1 MLEGMSKEE
10 IQQIADG
17 LQLEELMENP
27 SQDKKRWTQDEDI
40 ALQQAVEE
48 LGTSNWGEISRR
60 MPARRSSIQCR
71 RRYSNKLDPNV
82 KNDDWTEDED
92 KKIVAAQSK
101 LGNRW
106 AQISKMLDGRC
117 VAFSLTNLSP
127 FSSACPLSFYETRL
141 CTVPSPAAPLTAHK
155 QRAQI

>member
-1 MLEGMSKEE
+1 MCQRWHSVLHGRAEKMLENMSKEE
-10 IQQIADG
+10 VQQISDE

-27 SQDKKRWTQDEDI
+27 THDKKRWTHDEDL
-40 ALQQAVEE
+40 ALQQAVDE

-60 MPARRSSIQCR
+60 MPAKRSSIQCR

-117 VAFSLTNLSP
+117 VAPDP
-127 FSSACPLSFYETRL
+127 FRFRDLRFRDHMP
-141 CTVPSPAAPLTAHK
+141 PPAS
-155 QRAQI
+155 IS

>member
-1 MLEGMSKEE
+1 MLENMSKEE
-10 IQQIADG
+10 VQQISDE

-27 SQDKKRWTQDEDI
+27 THDKKRWTHDEDL
-40 ALQQAVEE
+40 ALQQAVDE

-60 MPARRSSIQCR
+60 MPAKRSSIQCR

-117 VAFSLTNLSP
+117 VAPDP
-127 FSSACPLSFYETRL
+127 FRFRDHMP
-141 CTVPSPAAPLTAHK
+141 PPAS
-155 QRAQI
+155 IS

>member
-1 MLEGMSKEE
+1 MLENMSKEE
-10 IQQIADG
+10 VQQIADE

-27 SQDKKRWTQDEDI
+27 TQDKKRWTHDEDL

-60 MPARRSSIQCR
+60 MPAKRSSIQCR

-117 VAFSLTNLSP
+117 VAPDPRP
-127 FSSACPLSFYETRL
+127 FRDHMHAP
-141 CTVPSPAAPLTAHK
+141 PAS
-155 QRAQI
+155 IS